1 MNTDKKNYMPSWA
14 WSAILMIVLIIVLA
28 LIPSRGYTIQYLED
42 SELVTESF
50 KTKEDFNERAKQLR
64 ADSIEYWLYL
74 ED

>member
-1 MNTDKKNYMPSWA
+1 MNTNEKNYMLSWV

-28 LIPSRGYTIQYLED
+28 LFPSKGYTLQYLED

-50 KTKEDFNERAKQLR
+50 KTKEEFNKRAEQLR
-64 ADSIEYWLYL
+64 ADSIKYWLYL